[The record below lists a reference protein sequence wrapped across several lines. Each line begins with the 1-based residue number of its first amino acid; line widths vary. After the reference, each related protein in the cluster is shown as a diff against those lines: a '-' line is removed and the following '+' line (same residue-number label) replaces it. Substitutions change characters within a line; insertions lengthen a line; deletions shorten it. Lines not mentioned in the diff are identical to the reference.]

1 MRQTIRDVG
10 DRAGV
15 SVGTVSNVLNAPHL
29 VSAST
34 RSKVLKAIE
43 ELGYRPNRVAR
54 SLQARKTQSI
64 GYRLP
69 DPGPGTALDVFLHQ
83 LVGTATAHG
92 FAMTLFAPREG
103 EEDLDAYLEVIRSGD
118 VDGFVLSETNYADRR
133 VEMLSEVGFPF
144 AAFGRAD
151 HASPFPWVDVDGA
164 SGTAQAVDHLAR
176 LGHRRIALVA
186 WPPGSESG
194 DTRVNGFVDG
204 MSVAGLEI
212 DPDLVLRTGNGFE
225 QGRVA
230 GLKLLTSAEPPT
242 AVVTVQD
249 ELGFGIIT
257 AATEL
262 GLRPG
267 RDLAVTG
274 FDDTAAAAFVWPGLT
289 SVRQPLD
296 EVARVLVD
304 LLVDRLANPDKPPRT
319 SLLHPSLIARNSTLG
334 TSP

>member
-29 VSAST
+29 VSQET
-34 RSKVLKAIE
+34 RTKVLDVIQ
-43 ELGYRPNRVAR
+43 ELGYRPNRAAR

-83 LVGTATAHG
+83 LLGTATDHG
-92 FAMTLFAPREG
+92 FAITLFAPRAG
-103 EEDLDAYLEVIRSGD
+103 EDDLDAYLDVIRSGD
-118 VDGFVLSETNYADRR
+118 VDGFVLSGTNYDDRR
-133 VEMLSEVGFPF
+133 VEMLSELGVPF
-144 AAFGRAD
+144 ATFGRAD

-164 SGTAQAVDHLAR
+164 SGTAQVVDHLTG
-176 LGHRRIALVA
+176 LGHQRIGLVA
-186 WPPGSESG
+186 WPAGSESG
-194 DTRVNGFVDG
+194 DTRVKGFLDG
-204 MSVAGLEI
+204 MAGAGLAV
-212 DPDLVLRTGNGFE
+212 DPELVVRTENGFE
-225 QGRVA
+225 QGRGA
-230 GLKLLTSAEPPT
+230 GLSMLSGVDPPT
-242 AVVTVQD
+242 AIVTVQD
-249 ELGFGIIT
+249 ELGFGIMT

-274 FDDTAAAAFVWPGLT
+274 FDDTAAAAFMWPGLT

-296 EVARVLVD
+296 EVARVLID
-304 LLVDRLANPDKPPRT
+304 LMVHRLSHPAEPPRT
-319 SLLHPSLIARNSTLG
+319 KLLHPRLVVRDSTLG
-334 TSP
+334 TAR

>member
-29 VSAST
+29 VSPET
-34 RSKVLKAIE
+34 RTKVLDVIQ
-43 ELGYRPNRVAR
+43 ELGFRPNRAAR

-83 LVGTATAHG
+83 LLGTATDHG
-92 FAMTLFAPREG
+92 FAITLFAPRAG
-103 EEDLDAYLEVIRSGD
+103 EDDLDAYLDVIRSGD
-118 VDGFVLSETNYADRR
+118 VDGFVLSGTNYDDRR
-133 VEMLSEVGFPF
+133 VEMLSELGVPF
-144 AAFGRAD
+144 ATFGRAD

-164 SGTAQAVDHLAR
+164 SGTARVVEHLTG
-176 LGHRRIALVA
+176 LGHQRIGLVA
-186 WPPGSESG
+186 WPAGSESG
-194 DTRVNGFVDG
+194 DTRVKGFVDG
-204 MSVAGLEI
+204 MAAAGLAV
-212 DPDLVLRTGNGFE
+212 DPALVVRTENGFE

-230 GLKLLTSAEPPT
+230 GLSMLNAFNPPT
-242 AVVTVQD
+242 AIVTVQD
-249 ELGFGIIT
+249 ELGFGIMT

-274 FDDTAAAAFVWPGLT
+274 FDDTAAAAFMWPGLT

-304 LLVDRLANPDKPPRT
+304 LMVHRLSNPAEPPRT
-319 SLLHPSLIARNSTLG
+319 KLLHPQLVVRNSTLG
-334 TSP
+334 TAR